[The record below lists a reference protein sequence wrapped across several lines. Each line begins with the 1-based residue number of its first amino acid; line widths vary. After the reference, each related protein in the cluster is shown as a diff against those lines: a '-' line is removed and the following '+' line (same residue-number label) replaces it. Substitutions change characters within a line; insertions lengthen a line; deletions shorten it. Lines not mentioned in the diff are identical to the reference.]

1 MKAARAGVE
10 IATATALALLGLV
23 QGCKCDAGPL
33 PGGAPTVAAPSA
45 KPPKPPKKL
54 PPLAAESWLIE
65 LKVAGFEPV
74 SVSVPLGATEPRPIL
89 VAMHGAGDRPEW
101 QCGTWRGIADN
112 RGFVVCPRGVSHPG
126 FPPSAPRYT
135 WKDAATTSR
144 ELRAALRAVKASFGE
159 YVAAGP
165 VVLTGFSLGA
175 ANAVQLLRQEP
186 SFFSRVVLVE
196 GGSQGWSATL
206 GTAFATNGGKRVL
219 IVCTQPSCRPGALT
233 ALQLIKRGGAQAE
246 LLDAGNLG
254 HVLDGRAAAAIKP
267 RFEWLVD
274 GDPRWKSATLAPR

>member
-1 MKAARAGVE
+1 M
-10 IATATALALLGLV
+10 
-23 QGCKCDAGPL
+23 
-33 PGGAPTVAAPSA
+33 
-45 KPPKPPKKL
+45 
-54 PPLAAESWLIE
+54 IE
-65 LKVAGFEPV
+65 LEVEGFDSV

-112 RGFVVCPRGVSHPG
+112 RGFVVCPRGILHPG

-135 WKDAATTSR
+135 WKDSATTSL
-144 ELRAALRAVKASFGE
+144 ELRAALRAVKARFGD
-159 YVAAGP
+159 YVAPGP

-175 ANAVQLLRQEP
+175 AHAVQLLRQEP

-196 GGSQGWSATL
+196 GGTQGWSATL

-219 IVCTQPSCRPGALT
+219 FVCTQPACRPGALT
-233 ALQLIKRGGAQAE
+233 ALQLTKRGGAQAE

-267 RFEWLVD
+267 RFEWLVE
-274 GDPRWKSATLAPR
+274 GDPRWKSASIAPR